1 MNYYTLP
8 KNNTKLEFE
17 FRFDTINPPIISHTL
32 IKSLNRIDSHIKNYN
47 SSEVE
52 EISKKINQYQYIF
65 ENVCDTSTPISK
77 LKPQSNL
84 YYELYDIFYSC
95 NILDAEL
102 SSLLHMGPNYE
113 STFFLLD
120 TIKESTQI
128 SKTSINF
135 DCQSIISINPCINS
149 CINSCISLG
158 KKFDLSIFE
167 CLNDS
172 DDTQINKLFAALYV
186 ICSSTNKNG
195 SVVIKINELCCKATI
210 DTLFM
215 LSNLFDK
222 ICLIKPTPSNI
233 LTNEKYIVCK
243 NFIGRSELESYTKII
258 RQIAL
263 HIIKKEYPIVSIL
276 SNQIPIIL
284 LNKIEEFNAIYGQLQ
299 LEAKDQLINVINNKN
314 KIDKL
319 EVLKRNNIQKGITWC
334 EKYQIPHNKFSD
346 KVNIFLNFN
355 PADESKTDESQ
366 VPFTSKFYS

>member
-17 FRFDTINPPIISHTL
+17 FRVDTINPPIISHTL

-95 NILDAEL
+95 NILDVEL
-102 SSLLHMGPNYE
+102 CSLLHMGPNCE

-135 DCQSIISINPCINS
+135 DYQSIISIIPCINPNH
-149 CINSCISLG
+149 CINLD

-195 SVVIKINELCCKATI
+195 SVVIKINELYCKATI
-210 DTLFM
+210 DILFM
-215 LSNLFDK
+215 LTNLFDK
-222 ICLIKPTPSNI
+222 VCLIKPTPSNI

-243 NFIGRSELESYTKII
+243 NFIGRSELDSYTKII
-258 RQIAL
+258 HPIAL
-263 HIIKKEYPIVSIL
+263 NILEKKCPIVSIL
-276 SNQIPIIL
+276 SNQMPTIL

-355 PADESKTDESQ
+355 PVDESKTDESST
-366 VPFTSKFYS
+366 PFTSKFYS